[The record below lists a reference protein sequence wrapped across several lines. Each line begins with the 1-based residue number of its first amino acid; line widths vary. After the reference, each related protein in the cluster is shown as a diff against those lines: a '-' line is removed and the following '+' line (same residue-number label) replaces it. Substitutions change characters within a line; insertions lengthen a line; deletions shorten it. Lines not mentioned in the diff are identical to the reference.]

1 MRSTRWLSSARSAIT
16 EIRHVAGWDLEDQQ
30 EVTRRRLEV
39 AAEYGPDRI
48 LLETDS
54 AGVLRSDVFA
64 VKRTILEVYRM
75 GIDVDAIRQ
84 VVFENP
90 RRLRSRYGR
99 RRRVSPTGITEGTA
113 RFSSR

>member
-16 EIRHVAGWDLEDQQ
+16 ETRHVAGWDLEDQR
-30 EVTRRRLEV
+30 EVTWRQLEV

-48 LLETDS
+48 LLETVS

-64 VKRTILEVYRM
+64 VKRTIFEVYRM

-90 RRLRSRYGR
+90 RRLLS
-99 RRRVSPTGITEGTA
+99 
-113 RFSSR
+113 